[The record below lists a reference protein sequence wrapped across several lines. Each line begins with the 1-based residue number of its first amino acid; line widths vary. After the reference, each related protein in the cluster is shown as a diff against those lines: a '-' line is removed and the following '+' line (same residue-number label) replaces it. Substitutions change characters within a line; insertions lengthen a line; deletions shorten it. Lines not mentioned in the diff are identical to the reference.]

1 MFAQP
6 GRLPTSRIT
15 TREAANKQ
23 NHDHGAYVPTTRI
36 ATRGLPGWLVGWLA
50 SGITYDQGTCH
61 ALGWLSGWLGGWLA
75 GWLRRLEAP
84 HKQIYMRPGR
94 APHKVFFGTR
104 EEAAVDCMVGRLCV
118 CMYVCRVPDRNPLQT
133 QGLPTSRI
141 MDVCTTLEAPRKQNY
156 DQGGSPQA
164 ELRPG
169 KLPTSRI
176 TTGNLPTSKIT
187 TRELAGW
194 LAGWLAALQPGN
206 LFLHLAGWLAGRL
219 AGWLPG

>member
-1 MFAQP
+1 MYRQSVDRTSLLCAWLEAFHKQIYDQGGSPQVLNRNPLQTQGLPQPELCTCVCMFVQP

-23 NHDHGAYVPTTRI
+23 NHDHGAYVPTSRI

-118 CMYVCRVPDRNPLQT
+118 CM
-133 QGLPTSRI
+133 
-141 MDVCTTLEAPRKQNY
+141 
-156 DQGGSPQA
+156 
-164 ELRPG
+164 
-169 KLPTSRI
+169 
-176 TTGNLPTSKIT
+176 
-187 TRELAGW
+187 
-194 LAGWLAALQPGN
+194 
-206 LFLHLAGWLAGRL
+206 
-219 AGWLPG
+219 

>member
-1 MFAQP
+1 MRLA
-6 GRLPTSRIT
+6 GCLAGWAAGWLAGSGGWRLPTSRFT
-15 TREAANKQ
+15 CDQ
-23 NHDHGAYVPTTRI
+23 G
-36 ATRGLPGWLVGWLA
+36 GLP
-50 SGITYDQGTCH
+50 TKCF
-61 ALGWLSGWLGGWLA
+61 
-75 GWLRRLEAP
+75 LEPERKPPWTVWSA
-84 HKQIYMRPGR
+84 
-94 APHKVFFGTR
+94 
-104 EEAAVDCMVGRLCV
+104 DCV
-118 CMYVCRVPDRNPLQT
+118 YVCRVPDRNPLQT

-187 TRELAGW
+187 IRELAGW

>member
-1 MFAQP
+1 M
-6 GRLPTSRIT
+6 
-15 TREAANKQ
+15 
-23 NHDHGAYVPTTRI
+23 
-36 ATRGLPGWLVGWLA
+36 
-50 SGITYDQGTCH
+50 
-61 ALGWLSGWLGGWLA
+61 A

-141 MDVCTTLEAPRKQNY
+141 MYV
-156 DQGGSPQA
+156 
-164 ELRPG
+164 RPWR
-169 KLPTSRI
+169 LPTSRI
-176 TTGNLPTSKIT
+176 TTREAPHKQNYDQGSSPQAELQPGNLPTSKIT